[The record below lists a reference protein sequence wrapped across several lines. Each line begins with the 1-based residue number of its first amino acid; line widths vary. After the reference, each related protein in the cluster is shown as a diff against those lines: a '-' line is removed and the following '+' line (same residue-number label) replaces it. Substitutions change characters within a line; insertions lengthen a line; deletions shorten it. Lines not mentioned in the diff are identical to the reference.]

1 LNGHH
6 QPTAQTHLHI
16 HTSKRCPYVVNK
28 KKKWHCP
35 YVSRTR
41 IDCSAAIYS
50 LDELL
55 LDLEMVLDKSCIN
68 PGETAVVDMHVQLP
82 RNAELIRSNESP
94 AQEQEGT
101 RRTTGKGKTTNSAVC
116 AAHHRFERNITADL

>member
-55 LDLEMVLDKSCIN
+55 FDLEMVLDKSCIN
-68 PGETAVVDMHVQLP
+68 PGETAVDMHVQLP